1 MAANKY
7 PALMHFEAEEVC
19 ESIGARLC
27 TYDDLKQ
34 GGALAA
40 AAIDGGKAKESL
52 EKMIAISNEAG
63 P

>member
-1 MAANKY
+1 LIVAGKA
-7 PALMHFEAEEVC
+7 
-19 ESIGARLC
+19 G
-27 TYDDLKQ
+27 DLKQ
-34 GGALAA
+34 GGVLAA